1 MIDGTHSFIDAC
13 KHLKVCDAQKVVIL
27 AAHGLFS
34 GHAIEE
40 IQASS
45 YVDEVITTNTFPMSE
60 EKRAGFSKLRVIDV
74 AAVFA
79 EAIRRTHN
87 GESISYLFHT
97 AI

>member
-1 MIDGTHSFIDAC
+1 MIDVTHSFLDAC
-13 KHLKVCDAQKVVIL
+13 KHLKVCDASRVVIL

-34 GHAIEE
+34 GHAIAE
-40 IQASS
+40 IQGSS
-45 YVDEVITTNTFPMSE
+45 YVDEVITTNTFPMGVD
-60 EKRAGFSKLRVIDV
+60 KRAGFDKLRVIDV